1 MIGEK
6 RYVSACDK
14 KKNILVNIS
23 LNLDYHV
30 IMKYTGTACQLGS

>member
-1 MIGEK
+1 MIAEK

-30 IMKYTGTACQLGS
+30 IIICF

>member
-6 RYVSACDK
+6 WYVSAYDK

-23 LNLDYHV
+23 LNFDYHV
-30 IMKYTGTACQLGS
+30 IIICF

>member
-14 KKNILVNIS
+14 NKNILVNIS

-30 IMKYTGTACQLGS
+30 IIICF

>member
-6 RYVSACDK
+6 WYVSAYDK

-30 IMKYTGTACQLGS
+30 IIICF

>member
-6 RYVSACDK
+6 RYVSAYDK

-30 IMKYTGTACQLGS
+30 IIICF

>member
-14 KKNILVNIS
+14 KRKNILVNIS

-30 IMKYTGTACQLGS
+30 IIICF